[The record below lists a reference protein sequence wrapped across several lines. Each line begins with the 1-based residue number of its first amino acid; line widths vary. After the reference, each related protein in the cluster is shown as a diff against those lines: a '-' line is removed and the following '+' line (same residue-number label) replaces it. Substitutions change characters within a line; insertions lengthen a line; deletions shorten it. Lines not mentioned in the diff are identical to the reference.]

1 MTSQF
6 TQSQIDAKMNEIRRA
21 NATAKLIPTSA
32 LRQWAIEL
40 LSGTHSS
47 LTNPPASVSVEPL
60 LQDEEDLGEDATE
73 FGDVVELKGH
83 KFVICNGLVIPKDLL
98 EDKVLPMIDS
108 YMKEHGITLDQVF
121 NEMMQ

>member
-1 MTSQF
+1 M
-6 TQSQIDAKMNEIRRA
+6 
-21 NATAKLIPTSA
+21 
-32 LRQWAIEL
+32 
-40 LSGTHSS
+40 
-47 LTNPPASVSVEPL
+47 NPPASVSVEPT

-73 FGDVVELKGH
+73 FGDIVELKGH

-98 EDKVLPMIDS
+98 EDKVLPMIDN